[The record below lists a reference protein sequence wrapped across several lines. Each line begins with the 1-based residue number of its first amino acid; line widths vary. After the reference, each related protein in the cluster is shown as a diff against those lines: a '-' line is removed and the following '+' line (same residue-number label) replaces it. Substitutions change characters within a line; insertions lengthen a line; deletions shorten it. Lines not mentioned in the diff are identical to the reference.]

1 MFSKMRTWQRLAC
14 LVLALGL
21 IFTMVPASV
30 FADETLIAGTTA
42 SSSDPA
48 EEEEPAIE
56 EEPAVEE
63 EPVVEEEPA
72 VEEEPVVEEEPT
84 VEEEP
89 VVSSYA
95 VDSAPA
101 AKILNDFGYEF
112 IFSNASSD
120 LVTLYYAKKDVGSQN
135 VEFDTLPKGDSL
147 YNFMTAGDVL
157 CFYVSVPEG
166 YEPIISISSSE
177 GNIYAIDE
185 MDAKLQEKWNYDHS
199 KFYLL
204 RPYHEQAK
212 NNGCQWGFF
221 FANTGDSENNVITID
236 VKPIVEQYIVSVDE
250 GVLTAGA
257 HFDDNDVQ
265 LPVTV
270 DKGDSLTLTLY
281 GPNKALISKLLSSL
295 SINNSPLNIPLNTD
309 GSEAITNLDVADV
322 SVKYDGLTMDN
333 GLVRAKYTIT
343 LSDIRGDVTFT
354 GMTYRD
360 WVSKGVM
367 VNELVG
373 ISELQYRGEGGEW
386 QSVEGNLPVG
396 VPFFTRDALDI
407 LKGHYQIVNF
417 RFKVAED
424 YSDPNLTLVKN
435 NNETINKSLSYDA
448 ETGWYSFDIT
458 IGAVYTSDDIKVWFE
473 QDEYYVNMRLTATEG
488 GGTVEPGETSDAY
501 FYLKDPQASTSE
513 KTDYFFVGEGKV
525 KYGTPSAGESYEVT
539 NDNVVFPDT
548 IDYPTIV
555 KDGYVYEYATTGA
568 AGTYSVEWKVVK
580 AEYGA
585 TNAMEG
591 DDEVVF
597 VDGNTLTWHVDG
609 EITLNPPIDIPDDV
623 KLPEVVEVDTPY
635 DGNEHKLTFK
645 YDENFKVEYLV
656 DGVWTET
663 APSQTNVGL
672 QRIDV
677 RFTYEPENDA
687 NVYKPYIVEDAQILV
702 RPRTVYVKVDNK
714 SKTVSGAMPEFTY
727 TIVDK
732 SAEEPDTG
740 LLAGHEI
747 TKVVYSWDEQNTQG
761 NHEIFLRITEI
772 LNGDTEVTANYAAA
786 IENGTLTIN
795 ANPGPNPTPDPTP
808 NPTPVP
814 TPVPETPVIP
824 VAPVTPVDDDDDA
837 AVVDDGE
844 DAEDIEDEET
854 PQASPEATPAPEATA
869 EPEEIE
875 DDATAQAGVSGWA
888 LINLILM
895 VLTVLAGLVMLGL
908 RFAGKSGALHLIGVV
923 PALVALIAFFVTED
937 MSLPMVMTDR
947 WTLIMALIAVVQIVL
962 MVLGRHGQDN
972 KDNANA

>member
-42 SSSDPA
+42 SSSAPA
-48 EEEEPAIE
+48 EEEEPA
-56 EEPAVEE
+56 AEE

-72 VEEEPVVEEEPT
+72 VEEEPT

-89 VVSSYA
+89 A
-95 VDSAPA
+95 VESDAPVAMSAAPDA
-101 AKILNDFGYEF
+101 RKLGTKF
-112 IFSNASSD
+112 IFSDESSD
-120 LVTLYYAKKDVGSQN
+120 GVVLYYATRSWEFS
-135 VEFDTLPKGDSL
+135 EFDYEISNLKTLTRGNEISFPLVEGYAIYFYVFVPDGYKLDELTISDSDGTYQTLPMSGCTYLGDFKGVESEAMGKGCT
-147 YNFMTAGDVL
+147 YGFMFSD
-157 CFYVSVPEG
+157 
-166 YEPIISISSSE
+166 
-177 GNIYAIDE
+177 
-185 MDAKLQEKWNYDHS
+185 
-199 KFYLL
+199 
-204 RPYHEQAK
+204 
-212 NNGCQWGFF
+212 
-221 FANTGDSENNVITID
+221 TGDLHNSVIT
-236 VKPIVEQYIVSVDE
+236 VKTKPIVNQYTVDVND

-257 HFDDNDVQ
+257 HFGEDNQ
-265 LPVTV
+265 LPVIV
-270 DKGDSLTLTLY
+270 DEGDSLTLTLY

-623 KLPEVVEVDTPY
+623 KLPEVIEVDTPY

-732 SAEEPDTG
+732 SVEEPDTG

-824 VAPVTPVDDDDDA
+824 VAPVTPVDDGDDA

-844 DAEDIEDEET
+844 DAEDIEDIEDEET

-923 PALVALIAFFVTED
+923 PALVSLIAFFVTED